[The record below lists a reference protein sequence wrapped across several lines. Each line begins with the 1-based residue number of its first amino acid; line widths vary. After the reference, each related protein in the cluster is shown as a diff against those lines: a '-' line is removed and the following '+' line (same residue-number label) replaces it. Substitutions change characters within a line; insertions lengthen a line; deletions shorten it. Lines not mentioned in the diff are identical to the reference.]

1 MSGKEQRTE
10 SEVKCLNKVAE
21 VVRENFRGEF
31 IEFPHRIDNGF
42 DGVIVWRENGNI
54 IDVIYVQCKG
64 GDSYFPKNLK
74 ESFRVQN
81 ISKEDLKR
89 YKRVWDNV
97 FGPAIMVVTNSNKK
111 AWWIDL
117 KSSESYD
124 NTGEELFCKE
134 KNYFNSS
141 ARLKIRNLISKNMD
155 KYKIPELVINNNGL
169 QDFLKDQSLKTSAKD
184 LYRHLATRK
193 LSSKCSE
200 LDNKI
205 EFTRIG
211 WRHITRKKR
220 DKARITQS
228 LILLPLVREIIE
240 NATEFETIDA
250 KYFKDNETKNKIILD
265 KLVIKAQ
272 CIFNYRFPAIIKVVL
287 LRKREITK
295 TGIREKVWFY
305 SIYEARRKRGLKSL
319 VR

>member
-1 MSGKEQRTE
+1 MSGKEERTE
-10 SEVKCLNKVAE
+10 SEVKCINKVSE
-21 VVRENFRGEF
+21 VVREHFKGEF

-42 DGVIVWRENGNI
+42 DGVIVWKENGNI

-64 GDSYFPKNLK
+64 GDSYFPKKLS
-74 ESFRVQN
+74 ETFRIQN
-81 ISKEDLKR
+81 ITRNKLKQ
-89 YKRVWDNV
+89 YKSVWDSV
-97 FGPAIMVVTNSNKK
+97 IGPAIMVVTNSNKK

-117 KSSESYD
+117 KSQESYD
-124 NTGEELFCKE
+124 SNGEELYCKE

-141 ARLKIRNLISKNMD
+141 AKVKIRNLITMNLD
-155 KYKIPELVINNNGL
+155 KYGIPDLIIKNKNL
-169 QDFLKDQSLKTSAKD
+169 QKFLKDQPLKKISKD
-184 LYRHLATRK
+184 YYNDLSK
-193 LSSKCSE
+193 ISLSSNCSE
-200 LDNKI
+200 LHNKV

-220 DKARITQS
+220 DKERVIQS
-228 LILLPLVREIIE
+228 LILLPLVKEIIE
-240 NATEFETIDA
+240 NTAIFETIDA
-250 KYFKDNETKNKIILD
+250 KYFKDTKTNNKVILD

-295 TGIREKVWFY
+295 TGLQERIWFY